1 MRPIWLVAVAVLIPL
16 GVVAVDRASAQA
28 ARSGTSKESVDLLRD
43 TEMGGDCVIEMDG
56 DGGIVA
62 LEASVPLSALPQVC
76 RDAADKHVSGG
87 KATGAEKEWAGGK
100 MYWEVIKDVDGVR
113 YEILMNPDGSLAGKE
128 TALAAS
134 AAPAAVVEAAKK
146 AVGGGEL
153 VVCEEVTGPE
163 AAYGE
168 DYHVKLR
175 MQGEVLRVS
184 VKKDGT
190 VVRTMRKMKAE
201 IRIPK

>member
-1 MRPIWLVAVAVLIPL
+1 MRLGWLVPSALALSLVIVAVE
-16 GVVAVDRASAQA
+16 RASGQA
-28 ARSGTSKESVDLLRD
+28 ARGGTSKETVDLLRE
-43 TEMGGDCVIEMDG
+43 TETGNECVIEMDG
-56 DGGIVA
+56 DGGVIAV
-62 LEASVPLSALPQVC
+62 EAGVPLTAVPQVC
-76 RDAADKHVSGG
+76 RDAADKNVPGG

-100 MYWEVIKDVDGVR
+100 IYWEVIKDVDGVR

-128 TALAAS
+128 TALAAG

-146 AVGGGEL
+146 AAGGGEL

-168 DYHVKLR
+168 NYHVKLR
-175 MQGEVLRVS
+175 VQGEVVRVS

-201 IRIPK
+201 IRVPK

>member
-1 MRPIWLVAVAVLIPL
+1 MRLGLLVTSALAVSL
-16 GVVAVDRASAQA
+16 VVVSIERTSAQD
-28 ARSGTSKESVDLLRD
+28 ARKGTSKEAVELLRE
-43 TEMGGDCVIEMDG
+43 TAMGGECVIEMDG

-62 LEASVPLSALPQVC
+62 LEAGVPLSAVPQVC
-76 RDAADKHVSGG
+76 RDAADKHVPGG

-100 MYWEVIKDVDGVR
+100 HYWEVIKEVDGVR

-128 TALAAS
+128 SALKAD
-134 AAPAAVVEAAKK
+134 AAPAAVVESAKK

-153 VVCEEVTGPE
+153 VVCEEVSGPE

-175 MQGEVLRVS
+175 VEGEVLRVS

-190 VVRTMRKMKAE
+190 VVRTLRKMKAE
-201 IRIPK
+201 VRVPK